1 MITFMKESRLEMFIP
16 SVKVKQFLLTVL
28 VVGLSYGL
36 YRGVQDNY
44 LAQIVHI
51 DEFERGLVEF
61 FRELPGLFLI
71 LILAAF
77 YRFSETKVFKIGVAV
92 MLAGI
97 VGLLIATPSAFAVVT
112 FMVLYSVG
120 EHIIMPVQSTL
131 NLHLAKEG
139 QKGRA
144 LGFTSMIKHGGH
156 IFGFLVVTVLF
167 IVFPKIG
174 IAETDSKGFKIIF
187 AIAAALMVLATIIVL
202 TMKDEGNAVKRNRL
216 YFHKK
221 FSKYYGLQVFY
232 GARKQIFL
240 TFAPYVLILQ
250 YGANTSLVS
259 LLLGLCAV
267 FGMLFSPLIG
277 RLIDYLGYRT
287 IMIADTLILVIVCML
302 YGFSHRLFSPEVA
315 FIVVSINFVL
325 DSILTLGSMATNVYV
340 QDVAADATELTST
353 LSTGISVNHLIS
365 IVIALLGGYIWQ
377 QTGIEVL
384 FSLAAVMGIANS
396 LFAASIKRPEKKQ
409 AQTT

>member
-1 MITFMKESRLEMFIP
+1 MKESRLAMFTP
-16 SVKVKQFLLTVL
+16 SVKVRQFLLTIL
-28 VVGLSYGL
+28 VIGLAHGL

-77 YRFSETKVFKIGVAV
+77 YRFSETKVFKIGSAIT
-92 MLAGI
+92 LLGI
-97 VGLLIATPSAFAVVT
+97 LGLLISAPSTFAVVS

-120 EHIIMPVQSTL
+120 EHILMPVQSTL
-131 NLHLAKEG
+131 TLHLAKEG

-144 LGFTSMIKHGGH
+144 LGIVSMMKHGGN
-156 IFGFLVVTVLF
+156 IFGFLAVTVLF
-167 IVFPKIG
+167 FIFPRLG
-174 IAETDSKGFKIIF
+174 INEDNAAGFKIVF
-187 AIAAALMVLATIIVL
+187 AIAGVLMAGAVIISL
-202 TMKDEGNAVKRNRL
+202 MMKDEGIAVRRNRL
-216 YFHKK
+216 YFHRK
-221 FSKYYGLQVFY
+221 FNKYYGLQIFY

-240 TFAPYVLILQ
+240 TFAPYVLILY
-250 YGANTSLVS
+250 YGASTSLIS
-259 LLLGLCAV
+259 FLLGLCAV
-267 FGMLFSPLIG
+267 FGMLFSPLVG
-277 RLIDYLGYRT
+277 RLIDRLGYRT
-287 IMIADTLILVIVCML
+287 IMIADTLILVIVCLL
-302 YGFSHRLFSPEVA
+302 YGFSHRLFPKDVA

-340 QDVAADATELTST
+340 QDIAEDTTEVTST

-365 IVIALLGGYIWQ
+365 IIIALLGGYIWQ

-384 FSLAAVMGIANS
+384 FTLAALMGIANS
-396 LFAASIKRPEKKQ
+396 LFAASIRLPKNHAP
-409 AQTT
+409 AV

>member
-1 MITFMKESRLEMFIP
+1 MFTP
-16 SVKVKQFLLTVL
+16 SVKVRQFLLTIL
-28 VVGLSYGL
+28 VIGLAHGL

-77 YRFSETKVFKIGVAV
+77 YRFSETKVFKIGSAIT
-92 MLAGI
+92 LLGI
-97 VGLLIATPSAFAVVT
+97 LGLLVSTPSAFAVVS

-120 EHIIMPVQSTL
+120 EHILMPVQSTL
-131 NLHLAKEG
+131 TLHLAKEG

-144 LGFTSMIKHGGH
+144 LGIVSMMKHGGN
-156 IFGFLVVTVLF
+156 IFGFLAVTVLF
-167 IVFPKIG
+167 FLFPGFG
-174 IAETDSKGFKIIF
+174 INEDNAVGFKIVF
-187 AIAAALMVLATIIVL
+187 AIAGVLMAGAVFVSLL
-202 TMKDEGNAVKRNRL
+202 MKDEGIAVRRHRL
-216 YFHKK
+216 YFHRK
-221 FSKYYGLQVFY
+221 FNKYYGLQIFY

-240 TFAPYVLILQ
+240 TFAPYVLILY
-250 YGANTSLVS
+250 YGASTSLIS

-267 FGMLFSPLIG
+267 FGMLFSPLVG
-277 RLIDYLGYRT
+277 RLIDRLGYRT
-287 IMIADTLILVIVCML
+287 IMIADTLILVIVCLL
-302 YGFSHRLFSPEVA
+302 YGFSHRLFPKEIA

-340 QDVAADATELTST
+340 QDIAEDTTEVTST

-365 IVIALLGGYIWQ
+365 IIIALLGGYIWQ

-384 FSLAAVMGIANS
+384 FTLAALLGIANS
-396 LFAASIKRPEKKQ
+396 LFAASIKLPKEQ
-409 AQTT
+409 VPVV